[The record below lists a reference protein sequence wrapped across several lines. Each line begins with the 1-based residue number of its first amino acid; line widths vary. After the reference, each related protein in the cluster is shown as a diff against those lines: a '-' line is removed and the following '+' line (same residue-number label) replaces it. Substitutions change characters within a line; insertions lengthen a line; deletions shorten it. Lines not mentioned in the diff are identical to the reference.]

1 VQGYNAQ
8 AATTCGRVIVAAEL
22 TQDAGDFQQLEPM
35 LTATAATGLLIYG
48 LVHAGDAGWG
58 DTSTLVPL
66 PAAGLALALALLTV
80 ERAVRAPRLRLEL
93 LTRRPLLAGTL
104 LMLAA
109 SALLSSFFLSSLYL
123 QRVLGYS
130 ALRTGLV
137 FLPVALAITASPPRA
152 WARRW

>member
-66 PAAGLALALALLTV
+66 PAAGLALA
-80 ERAVRAPRLRLEL
+80 
-93 LTRRPLLAGTL
+93 
-104 LMLAA
+104 
-109 SALLSSFFLSSLYL
+109 
-123 QRVLGYS
+123 
-130 ALRTGLV
+130 
-137 FLPVALAITASPPRA
+137 
-152 WARRW
+152 

>member
-1 VQGYNAQ
+1 
-8 AATTCGRVIVAAEL
+8 
-22 TQDAGDFQQLEPM
+22 
-35 LTATAATGLLIYG
+35 
-48 LVHAGDAGWG
+48 
-58 DTSTLVPL
+58 
-66 PAAGLALALALLTV
+66 
-80 ERAVRAPRLRLEL
+80 VRAPRLRLEL